1 MKVLLPFLRGQSQP
15 FSPAGRAGLKFL
27 GFLGG
32 LYGSLQSQRAELY
45 RRRWLTAYRAPCPV
59 LCVGNLS
66 VGGTGK
72 TPTVLW
78 LAQHLLA
85 RRQAMQHSGGPL
97 AIISRGYGTHAP
109 HTKVVV
115 VADPEGIRL
124 TPPEAADEALLLAR
138 HLPGVVVLTGPDR
151 AQLIRFAINQ
161 YGCDLVVMDDG
172 FQHLKVYRDLDI
184 VLVDAKHPFGNGYL
198 LPGGILRERPSALK
212 RCDIIVITRCEKA
225 KETQHT
231 QDQLAQI
238 VPEKPLFLA
247 KHQAQSWM
255 RLGVPYP
262 LPLSTLAQIPFLA
275 FCGIAQ
281 PHSFG
286 QTLSSLSLVAIIETT
301 FPDHFSYT
309 KKILQDLIVQARAV
323 QAQALVCTEKDAVKI
338 ETAWLNTEA
347 GPFPLY
353 YVRLGLVFPAGP
365 HWITP
370 FLDRLG
376 I

>member
-1 MKVLLPFLRGQSQP
+1 MNGLLPFLRGQSQP
-15 FSPAGRAGLKFL
+15 TSPAGRAGLKLL
-27 GFLGG
+27 GFVGG
-32 LYGSLQSQRAELY
+32 LYGSLQSLRTELY

-78 LAQHLLA
+78 LVQHILA
-85 RRQAMQHSGGPL
+85 RRQAMNHTGGRL
-97 AIISRGYGTHAP
+97 AIISRGYGTHNPQA
-109 HTKVVV
+109 KVTV
-115 VADPEGIRL
+115 VADPEGVRL
-124 TPPEAADEALLLAR
+124 RPPEAADEAVLLAR

-151 AQLIRFAINQ
+151 AQLIRFAIHQ

-172 FQHLKVYRDLDI
+172 FQHLKVCRDLDI
-184 VLVDAKHPFGNGYL
+184 VLVDAKHPFGNGYV
-198 LPGGILRERPSALK
+198 LPGGILRENPSALK
-212 RCDIIVITRCEKA
+212 RCDIIVITRCEET

-231 QDQLAQI
+231 QDRLAQI

-247 KHQAQSWM
+247 KHQAQSWI
-255 RLGVPYP
+255 RLGEQHP
-262 LPLSTLAQIPFLA
+262 LPLSALAQTPFLA

-281 PHSFG
+281 PHSFS
-286 QTLSSLSLVAIIETT
+286 QTLSSLGLFAITEIT
-301 FPDHFSYT
+301 FPDHFNYT
-309 KKILQDLIVQARAV
+309 PKTLWDLIDQARAV

-338 ETAWLNTEA
+338 ETAWLNTET

-353 YVRLGLVFPAGP
+353 YVRLGLVFPADP